1 MSGSVD
7 RIELSDLVIRYGDAV
22 AVNGVSFNVGRGEHV
37 TLLGPSGC
45 GKTTTLRAIA
55 GLEQPSTGSI
65 RIDGQAMYDA
75 AERRNVPTEQRGVS
89 MVFQSYAVWPHM
101 TVLDNVAY
109 GLRVRKQSRAEIRAN
124 VERAL
129 DLVQMRH
136 LAERPASKLSG
147 GQQQRVALARA
158 IAFSPTVVLFDEP
171 LSNLDAKLRAE
182 MRVELRELQRRL
194 DITSVYVTHD
204 QEEALAISDRVI
216 VMNVGV
222 IEQIGTPEQIYNQP
236 KKPVRRRFRR
246 LGKPHKGR
254 VREPRAAA
262 GVLEFVTEGG
272 HVLQATAPHA
282 MRGNETEVAV
292 RTAYIEI
299 GEAGRRQSDPRHRA
313 PAHVPRRLRA
323 VRHRLPVG
331 TDDRAPSADQ
341 PRGRG
346 RGGQPVVLARALH
359 PARRVSRDTSGI
371 ALCRSIYLNWA
382 IGQRP
387 AASDRA
393 RSSPHTPCGRV
404 RAAAARALPD
414 RRSRRTHLGST
425 PAGS

>member
-1 MSGSVD
+1 VSDSVN
-7 RIELSDLVIRYGDAV
+7 RIELCDLIIRYGAAV
-22 AVNGVSFNVGRGEHV
+22 AVNGISFNVGSGEHV

-55 GLEQPSTGSI
+55 GLEQPTNGSI
-65 RIDGQAMYDA
+65 RINGQTVHDA
-75 AERRNVPTEQRGVS
+75 AKRRNVPTEERGVS

-109 GLRVRKQSRAEIRAN
+109 GLRVRKQSGAEIKAN

-136 LAERPASKLSG
+136 LAERPAAKLSG

-236 KKPVRRRFRR
+236 KNRFVADFVGSAN
-246 LGKPHKGR
+246 LITGR
-254 VREPRAAA
+254 VRESSPCA
-262 GVLEFVTEGG
+262 GTLEFVSEGG
-272 HVLQATAPHA
+272 HVLQATAPHTP
-282 MRGNETEVAV
+282 RGTETEVAV
-292 RTAYIEI
+292 RTAYIQI
-299 GEAGRRQSDPRHRA
+299 GEVTCVNQIP
-313 PAHVPRRLRA
+313 
-323 VRHRLPVG
+323 
-331 TDDRAPSADQ
+331 
-341 PRGRG
+341 
-346 RGGQPVVLARALH
+346 
-359 PARRVSRDTSGI
+359 
-371 ALCRSIYLNWA
+371 
-382 IGQRP
+382 
-387 AASDRA
+387 
-393 RSSPHTPCGRV
+393 GRV
-404 RAAAARALPD
+404 R
-414 RRSRRTHLGST
+414 RRMFHGDFVQYVIDCPLGQVIVRRPPTNLVAEGEAVSLSFSPEHCILLEG
-425 PAGS
+425 